1 MRRRAINDPQRLL
14 DHLLACGWTRREI
27 LERTGIA
34 EARLDGIF
42 QGVLVADLEE
52 LAGLHSLVGKK
63 VPMIEHRGPTP
74 KLPARNEMHQQGMRW
89 KLRFLVYENWEF

>member
-1 MRRRAINDPQRLL
+1 MRRKAINDPQRLL

-27 LERTGIA
+27 LERTTIA
-34 EARLDGIF
+34 ENRLDGVF
-42 QGVLVADLEE
+42 QGSVVADIEE
-52 LAGLHSLVGKK
+52 LSALHSLVGER

-74 KLPARNEMHQQGMRW
+74 KLPERSEMHQQGMRW